1 MNIEIDQKTVDSA
14 VEELVKSGVAEAIQ
28 GYGVREDAVKA
39 SLSEAFENGN
49 LAKSIQEGIANVNTD
64 HISQAIALQ
73 LQRTSTHMVSELL
86 GEAVSKI
93 VCDLRG
99 LLTYDNDDKAERR
112 RVAEEMKVSIR
123 GARHDA

>member
-28 GYGVREDAVKA
+28 GYGVRDAVKA

>member
-99 LLTYDNDDKAERR
+99 LSTYDNDDKAERR